1 MDRLGIKNMRSM
13 SLDNGLQ
20 IYVNERHRAPVVTVQ
35 AWIKTGSIHEEA
47 YLGCGIS
54 HFLEHMLF
62 HGSRNYPG
70 QKIIDEVHALGG
82 DMNAYT
88 ALEHTVYYI
97 EVPAAH
103 TAKAIDILTDMVMN
117 PLFPESKFKDEK
129 KYYSARTR
137 HAR

>member
-97 EVPAAH
+97 CLLYTSDAADD
-103 TAKAIDILTDMVMN
+103 TPCVDLGGCRLIK
-117 PLFPESKFKDEK
+117 KK
-129 KYYSARTR
+129 KYKKDQTNTT
-137 HAR
+137 HAA